1 MISDLAVIVPAAD
14 EEDHIAN
21 SLEAI
26 NEARL
31 HLKAS
36 AAGRQVHV
44 EVIVVLDD
52 CHDATADIVARH
64 LGVLA
69 ITSTAAKRRR
79 SPTLGHRP
87 RSRTRRQSPY
97 DVACQHRR
105 RLQASLLTG

>member
-31 HLKAS
+31 HLKGS
-36 AAGRQVHV
+36 AAGRRIHV

-52 CHDATADIVARH
+52 CHDATA
-64 LGVLA
+64 
-69 ITSTAAKRRR
+69 
-79 SPTLGHRP
+79 
-87 RSRTRRQSPY
+87 
-97 DVACQHRR
+97 
-105 RLQASLLTG
+105 